1 MESKVVV
8 VSIIVRDEEAAAAV
22 NDLLHEYRQYIV
34 GRMGIPYRQ
43 RNVSIISVVMDAPGE
58 VASALSG
65 KLGMQPGVTAKTLTA
80 TKYRIILDISSS
92 PSIPITSL
100 AKMYAERKPARSSVL
115 SALPR
120 KLRALSVSTLQARK
134 NILYVLHVKT
144 VCRSTNLYRKKWFRS
159 VTS

>member
-22 NDLLHEYRQYIV
+22 NELLHEYRQYIV

-65 KLGMQPGVTAKTLTA
+65 KLAAWCDGKDADGEGVNQSCFPMAGAFQAPRSGL
-80 TKYRIILDISSS
+80 RGW
-92 PSIPITSL
+92 L
-100 AKMYAERKPARSSVL
+100 AGFRFFVFSGAF
-115 SALPR
+115 
-120 KLRALSVSTLQARK
+120 
-134 NILYVLHVKT
+134 
-144 VCRSTNLYRKKWFRS
+144 CRGWFS
-159 VTS
+159 WAAHF

>member
-8 VSIIVRDEEAAAAV
+8 DSIIVRDEEAAAAV

-80 TKYRIILDISSS
+80 K
-92 PSIPITSL
+92 
-100 AKMYAERKPARSSVL
+100 V
-115 SALPR
+115 
-120 KLRALSVSTLQARK
+120 
-134 NILYVLHVKT
+134 
-144 VCRSTNLYRKKWFRS
+144 
-159 VTS
+159 

>member
-43 RNVSIISVVMDAPGE
+43 RNVYIISVVMDAPGE

-80 TKYRIILDISSS
+80 K
-92 PSIPITSL
+92 
-100 AKMYAERKPARSSVL
+100 V
-115 SALPR
+115 
-120 KLRALSVSTLQARK
+120 
-134 NILYVLHVKT
+134 
-144 VCRSTNLYRKKWFRS
+144 
-159 VTS
+159 

>member
-8 VSIIVRDEEAAAAV
+8 VSIIVRDEEAAAV

-80 TKYRIILDISSS
+80 K
-92 PSIPITSL
+92 
-100 AKMYAERKPARSSVL
+100 V
-115 SALPR
+115 
-120 KLRALSVSTLQARK
+120 
-134 NILYVLHVKT
+134 
-144 VCRSTNLYRKKWFRS
+144 
-159 VTS
+159 

>member
-58 VASALSG
+58 VASAASG

-80 TKYRIILDISSS
+80 K
-92 PSIPITSL
+92 
-100 AKMYAERKPARSSVL
+100 V
-115 SALPR
+115 
-120 KLRALSVSTLQARK
+120 
-134 NILYVLHVKT
+134 
-144 VCRSTNLYRKKWFRS
+144 
-159 VTS
+159 

>member
-8 VSIIVRDEEAAAAV
+8 GSIIVRDEEAAAAV

-80 TKYRIILDISSS
+80 K
-92 PSIPITSL
+92 
-100 AKMYAERKPARSSVL
+100 V
-115 SALPR
+115 
-120 KLRALSVSTLQARK
+120 
-134 NILYVLHVKT
+134 
-144 VCRSTNLYRKKWFRS
+144 
-159 VTS
+159 

>member
-8 VSIIVRDEEAAAAV
+8 VSIMVRDEEAAAAV

-80 TKYRIILDISSS
+80 K
-92 PSIPITSL
+92 
-100 AKMYAERKPARSSVL
+100 V
-115 SALPR
+115 
-120 KLRALSVSTLQARK
+120 
-134 NILYVLHVKT
+134 
-144 VCRSTNLYRKKWFRS
+144 
-159 VTS
+159 